1 MSKNAPENQ
10 LNSFI
15 FQRDTAKSK
24 VKLLPNFL
32 VHFYVSLNSQATQ
45 RTKNRRT
52 NAQKTRVLWT
62 TVWEQVSENIIFYR
76 VPLFKYAGL
85 GAY

>member
-10 LNSFI
+10 LNSLI

-32 VHFYVSLNSQATQ
+32 VHFYVSLNTDTARSG
-45 RTKNRRT
+45 K
-52 NAQKTRVLWT
+52 
-62 TVWEQVSENIIFYR
+62 F
-76 VPLFKYAGL
+76 
-85 GAY
+85 